1 VTDDLTKNPPQLDGF
16 EGYEDEVSGRLIQG
30 THIKFTNEAMWV
42 TKAGEEIPADLE
54 LVVVDILRVV
64 QKWKDKRPVEG
75 ETRILAPGE
84 KFPDIKAMNEAAPRE
99 EWGEGPDGKPRG
111 PWQAQKIVYLL
122 NLTTMD
128 RYSFP
133 TGTTGGMIAISD
145 LVEKTKMC
153 RRFRGT
159 NVFPVVTLGDTFMP
173 TRFGGRQRPDL
184 IVKRWVVLGPKE
196 DVLPAPTAAAL
207 PAPDSPPD
215 VKPED
220 GVRTVE
226 PPSPKEEVQDDIPS
240 DGSAGKSDHKG
251 SRAPQGGTT
260 TKKKAAGSRA

>member
-99 EWGEGPDGKPRG
+99 EWGEGPDG
-111 PWQAQKIVYLL
+111 
-122 NLTTMD
+122 
-128 RYSFP
+128 
-133 TGTTGGMIAISD
+133 
-145 LVEKTKMC
+145 
-153 RRFRGT
+153 
-159 NVFPVVTLGDTFMP
+159 
-173 TRFGGRQRPDL
+173 
-184 IVKRWVVLGPKE
+184 
-196 DVLPAPTAAAL
+196 
-207 PAPDSPPD
+207 
-215 VKPED
+215 
-220 GVRTVE
+220 
-226 PPSPKEEVQDDIPS
+226 
-240 DGSAGKSDHKG
+240 GSATRSG
-251 SRAPQGGTT
+251 
-260 TKKKAAGSRA
+260 